1 MFILLP
7 SKSIVNPKSVDGLNV
22 WFDATQGLFN
32 ATSGGNAVTT
42 NGASIARWE
51 DQSGNGWHLT
61 QSTAGS
67 RPTLTTSALNSKNGV
82 TFDGVSQHIRDT
94 TNNAGNLLSDKL
106 FVFMVFKFQTYSG
119 TSSINIISKNGG
131 TQSGQSG
138 SWHIRRWDMTP
149 FSGTTGTFM
158 TQINTN
164 GFWEYGIPNF
174 SSTTYQYAVFTFP
187 RTQVRTVDGNVYIN
201 DSLLAT
207 RTGISDNGA
216 PGATTTQSFNLGS
229 RLTTASYTPDLFSP
243 CTICDVAV
251 YLRSADFTQTEYQ
264 GLSRYFRNKWA
275 I

>member
-22 WFDATQGLFN
+22 WFDATQGLFD
-32 ATSGGNAVTT
+32 ATTGGNAVTT

-61 QSTAGS
+61 QTTAGS

-82 TFDGVSQHIRDT
+82 TFNGVSQHIRDT
-94 TNNAGNLLSDKL
+94 TNNAGNLLSNKL

-119 TSSINIISKNGG
+119 TSSINIISRNGG

-138 SWHIRRWDMTP
+138 SWHIRRWDMSP
-149 FSGTTGTFM
+149 FGGTTGTFM
-158 TQINTN
+158 TLIHTN
-164 GFWEYGIPNF
+164 GNWEYGIPNF
-174 SSTTYQYAVFTFP
+174 SSTTYQYALFTFP

-201 DSLLAT
+201 DSLSAT
-207 RTGISDNGA
+207 KTGISDNGA
-216 PGATTTQSFNLGS
+216 PAVPTTQSFNLGS
-229 RLTTASYTPDLFSP
+229 RLSTASYTPDLFSP

>member
-7 SKSIVNPKSVDGLNV
+7 SKSIVNPKSVNGLNV
-22 WFDATQGLFN
+22 WFDATQGLFD
-32 ATSGGNAVTT
+32 ATTGGNAVTT

-61 QSTAGS
+61 QTTAGS

-94 TNNAGNLLSDKL
+94 TNNAGNLLSNKL

-119 TSSINIISKNGG
+119 TSSINIISRNGG

-138 SWHIRRWDMTP
+138 SWHIRRWDMSL
-149 FSGTTGTFM
+149 FGGTTGTFM
-158 TQINTN
+158 TLINTN
-164 GFWEYGIPNF
+164 GNWEYGIPNF

-201 DSLLAT
+201 DSLSAT
-207 RTGISDNGA
+207 KTGISDNGA
-216 PGATTTQSFNLGS
+216 PAVATTQSFNLGS
-229 RLTTASYTPDLFSP
+229 RLSTASYTPDLFSP

>member
-7 SKSIVNPKSVDGLNV
+7 SKSIVNPKSVNGLNV
-22 WFDATQGLFN
+22 WFDATQGLFD
-32 ATSGGNAVTT
+32 ATTGGNAVTT

-82 TFDGVSQHIRDT
+82 TFNGVSQHIRDT

-138 SWHIRRWDMTP
+138 SWHIRRWDMTS
-149 FSGTTGTFM
+149 FGGTTGTFM

-201 DSLLAT
+201 DSLSAT
-207 RTGISDNGA
+207 KTGISDNGV
-216 PGATTTQSFNLGS
+216 PGAATNQSFNLGS
-229 RLTTASYTPDLFSP
+229 RLTTSSYTPDLFSP